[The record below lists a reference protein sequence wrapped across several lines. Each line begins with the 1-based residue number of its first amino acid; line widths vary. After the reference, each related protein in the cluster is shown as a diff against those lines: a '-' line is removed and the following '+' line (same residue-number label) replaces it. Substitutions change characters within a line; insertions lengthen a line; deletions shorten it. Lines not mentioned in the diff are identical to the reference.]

1 MFSLCCVPQ
10 ANWPSSFKKLF
21 CQLEVVVHSFYPSTW
36 EAEMGRSLWVD
47 GKPGVQ
53 IEFQG
58 SQDWWHSHK
67 TIPHQFR
74 IMNSKRVIYLREK
87 RTGHCPIYQASAWT
101 GTEPNSQ
108 KREPEAREQAH
119 IHCCFYS
126 IRDYGQV
133 GWYLTGYWLKE
144 QNVLPQHRTVTE
156 RNPAWGQK
164 EKFSCLTP

>member
-1 MFSLCCVPQ
+1 MCETQSQKKKSWKEFWIRIRAEFSTNFKRLVNILLPFHLCVCVCVCVCVYPYICHGILVEVRELLSLLFSSCLIRGILMFSLCCVPQ
-10 ANWPSSFKKLF
+10 ANWPSSFKKFF

-47 GKPGVQ
+47 GQPGVQ

-87 RTGHCPIYQASAWT
+87 RTGHCPI
-101 GTEPNSQ
+101 
-108 KREPEAREQAH
+108 
-119 IHCCFYS
+119 
-126 IRDYGQV
+126 
-133 GWYLTGYWLKE
+133 
-144 QNVLPQHRTVTE
+144 
-156 RNPAWGQK
+156 
-164 EKFSCLTP
+164 